1 MRLPLNRISCFL
13 LMGALFFLVTS
24 SPIFAGDETDV
35 MSAVKQARDAGVP
48 ESLLNRMLAFGYKY
62 KLEEREMAHFV
73 LMTEDA
79 QNENLPIAPLVS
91 KIEEGLAKRVQ
102 PRVIQRV
109 LQKELSQHRFVRKAV
124 SEKMSQ
130 WGMPKESLR
139 SGQLVRL
146 SKTLSM
152 GISEP
157 EMKGFLEKA
166 TKAPLAE
173 IVDAAELMAAL
184 KQSRMPSQIAEEIV
198 LEGLREGF
206 FSKTA
211 WNLPLMVDS
220 AKSRKLSDTK
230 VRAAVLEVVKGK
242 KSVLEA
248 HTGLGLDPS
257 DLTRGPQISGP
268 VGASG
273 GQGGS
278 GGTGHGGSGG
288 PGSGGPGGGPSGS
301 GGGGSGGSG
310 GGPGGSG
317 SGGAGP
323 GGPGGSG
330 AGGGSGGGSH

>member
-1 MRLPLNRISCFL
+1 VRQPLNRISSL
-13 LMGALFFLVTS
+13 LLIWGLFFLVAS

-35 MSAVKQARDAGVP
+35 MSAVEQARDAGVP

-73 LMTEDA
+73 LMTKDA
-79 QNENLPIAPLVS
+79 QNENLPIGPLVS

-109 LQKELSQHRFVRKAV
+109 LQKELSQHRFVRKIV
-124 SEKMSQ
+124 SEKMRQ
-130 WGMPKESLR
+130 WGVPKESVW

-152 GISEP
+152 GISES
-157 EMKGFLEKA
+157 EMKGFLERA
-166 TKAPLAE
+166 PKAPLSE

-206 FSKTA
+206 FSRTA
-211 WNLPLMVDS
+211 WNLPLMVHS
-220 AKSRKLSDTK
+220 AKNRKLSDTK
-230 VRAAVLEVVKGK
+230 IRAAVLEVVKGK
-242 KSVLEA
+242 KSVMEA
-248 HTGLGLDPS
+248 HTSLGLDTD

-288 PGSGGPGGGPSGS
+288 SGSGSPGGGPSGS
-301 GGGGSGGSG
+301 
-310 GGPGGSG
+310 GGSG

-330 AGGGSGGGSH
+330 PGGGSGGGSH